1 MHNTRNWE
9 ELIARRYYFS
19 LHCINH
25 KKSVTY
31 TQKRLK
37 QSRYLIYHKRIFKA
51 AIVTMFKDVKENK
64 SVINDKKQINRSYK
78 KKTNGNYKTI
88 EQNSTNKTLLLG
100 YNRILELTKE
110 RVWNIK
116 KL

>member
-1 MHNTRNWE
+1 MT
-9 ELIARRYYFS
+9 
-19 LHCINH
+19 
-25 KKSVTY
+25 
-31 TQKRLK
+31 
-37 QSRYLIYHKRIFKA
+37 
-51 AIVTMFKDVKENK
+51 
-64 SVINDKKQINRSYK
+64 KKQINRSYK
-78 KKTNGNYKTI
+78 KKSNGNYKTI